1 MDGFLKMYSSSNRK
15 RNHMWQIFGDQLRDV
30 DSVEWWLTKPVAAN
44 TLLMQLL
51 PSSDWLW
58 FAENMLM
65 YMLDR
70 NCSET
75 PEMCHEESTCSLVPP
90 EVCVAER
97 PNNYR
102 CVCNEGYTGDGSDCQ
117 GKQTAVSRDIPFK

>member
-1 MDGFLKMYSSSNRK
+1 MDFEQLCHATNRK
-15 RNHMWQIFGDQLRDV
+15 THADV
-30 DSVEWWLTKPVAAN
+30 LY
-44 TLLMQLL
+44 L
-51 PSSDWLW
+51 
-58 FAENMLM
+58 
-65 YMLDR
+65 LDR

-117 GKQTAVSRDIPFK
+117 GKQTAVSPDMPFK